1 MTSKRTEKVVTS
13 VIDKVIST
21 VSIKYNIDVGDLR
34 SLLNDIPGSLECG
47 YLFTK
52 GKRRG
57 EKCGVVLCVHHKADD
72 VWSNIDETKNNIVFA
87 PYDNIIYNTFNHAN
101 NYSIYE
107 HKNNGDGTMR
117 NAIQESTMMANIDNR
132 RRLDGKVP
140 LGVTQP
146 YKNVV

>member
-1 MTSKRTEKVVTS
+1 MINKIVKITKMTSKRTEKVVTS
-13 VIDKVIST
+13 VIDKVISA
-21 VSIKYNIDVGDLR
+21 VSIKYNIDVGNLR

-72 VWSNIDETKNNIVFA
+72 VWSNIDETKKKIVFV

-101 NYSIYE
+101 NYSI
-107 HKNNGDGTMR
+107 
-117 NAIQESTMMANIDNR
+117 
-132 RRLDGKVP
+132 
-140 LGVTQP
+140 
-146 YKNVV
+146 